1 MNPGLHGERL
11 AINHL
16 GEPWQIT
23 LMMFMS
29 LVVISEMFSLSDLS
43 VLHCSEMLK
52 IIIAVVAVKPFFGKE
67 PSDVTVLEGQSVE
80 FQCRVSGDPV
90 PNILWRRDDGK
101 MPIGRAQILD
111 DKSLR
116 IENVEPVDEGL
127 YICDAENLV
136 GSVSARA
143 SLTVHCEYPL
153 ILIQ

>member
-1 MNPGLHGERL
+1 M
-11 AINHL
+11 
-16 GEPWQIT
+16 
-23 LMMFMS
+23 
-29 LVVISEMFSLSDLS
+29 
-43 VLHCSEMLK
+43 
-52 IIIAVVAVKPFFGKE
+52 
-67 PSDVTVLEGQSVE
+67 TVLKGQSVQ
-80 FQCRVSGDPV
+80 FQCRVGGDPD

-143 SLTVHCEYPL
+143 SLTVHCECPASIFCLEVMSYLEYPVL
-153 ILIQ
+153 QKGSTVFKETSSRIFWSSCIESRIY

>member
-1 MNPGLHGERL
+1 MAAFQCNKCQTN
-11 AINHL
+11 IV
-16 GEPWQIT
+16 
-23 LMMFMS
+23 
-29 LVVISEMFSLSDLS
+29 LVT
-43 VLHCSEMLK
+43 
-52 IIIAVVAVKPFFGKE
+52 VKPFFSKE
-67 PSDVTVLEGQSVE
+67 PSDVTVLKGQSVQ
-80 FQCRVSGDPV
+80 FQCRVGGDPE

-143 SLTVHCEYPL
+143 SLTVHCECPASIFFYL
-153 ILIQ
+153 KHT